1 MPLSN
6 STTLYF
12 LPVFVFK
19 KDMINSDISVVLKPQ
34 IYSIFDIYKKVSNF
48 KKISKEII
56 LRFHTI
62 FKFLKLLKNETKK
75 YLFKIIFNLKT
86 IKIIN

>member
-34 IYSIFDIYKKVSNF
+34 IYSIFVLYKKVSNF
-48 KKISKEII
+48 KKSS
-56 LRFHTI
+56 F
-62 FKFLKLLKNETKK
+62 FKDFIKKNINIKFKPKNLFLKNIHPF
-75 YLFKIIFNLKT
+75 YN
-86 IKIIN
+86 NH

>member
-48 KKISKEII
+48 KKKIFAMISIFKLSKLSKKMKLKNTHLKSYFISKV
-56 LRFHTI
+56 
-62 FKFLKLLKNETKK
+62 
-75 YLFKIIFNLKT
+75 
-86 IKIIN
+86 

>member
-12 LPVFVFK
+12 LLVFVFK

-34 IYSIFDIYKKVSNF
+34 IYSIFVIYKKVSKSNHCIM
-48 KKISKEII
+48 K
-56 LRFHTI
+56 R
-62 FKFLKLLKNETKK
+62 K
-75 YLFKIIFNLKT
+75 YGFFIYA
-86 IKIIN
+86 IKIIKRTLNIFNTFKYNLLKY

>member
-48 KKISKEII
+48 KKSKNINI
-56 LRFHTI
+56 KFQPKNL
-62 FKFLKLLKNETKK
+62 FLKNMHSF
-75 YLFKIIFNLKT
+75 YN
-86 IKIIN
+86 NH

>member
-48 KKISKEII
+48 KKYFWGKIPT
-56 LRFHTI
+56 FHTV
-62 FKFLKLLKNETKK
+62 FKFLKLLKKWN
-75 YLFKIIFNLKT
+75 
-86 IKIIN
+86 